1 MSEMKI
7 RDPKAM
13 TIKRPIVSILTLRTV
28 TDSIMIWP
36 EEDKRKFVEL
46 NPITI

>member
-13 TIKRPIVSILTLRTV
+13 TIKGPIVSILTLRTV

-36 EEDKRKFVEL
+36 EEDKRKFAEL